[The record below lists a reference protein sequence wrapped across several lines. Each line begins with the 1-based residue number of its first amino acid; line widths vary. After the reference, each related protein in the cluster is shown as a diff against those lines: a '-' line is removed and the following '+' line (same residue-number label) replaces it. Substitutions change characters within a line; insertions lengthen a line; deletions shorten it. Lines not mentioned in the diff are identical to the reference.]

1 VVPPNLANCGENR
14 DELELGGEEQRRKNG
29 GSGQERRFFF
39 FGILHCVR
47 PILQG
52 YKYDIICVF
61 IVETIIN

>member
-39 FGILHCVR
+39 LEFYIV
-47 PILQG
+47 
-52 YKYDIICVF
+52 YDRYCKATNMTSF
-61 IVETIIN
+61 AFL